1 VLRRDLDLLVRRAHD
16 VVIVGGGIHGAA
28 AAWEAASRGL
38 SVALVEAKDF
48 GGGASWNSL
57 KTIHGGLRHLQRLDL
72 VGLRESAR
80 ERRALLTIAPELVR
94 PLAFVAP
101 TQGYAARGR
110 LALAAGL
117 AVGDLA
123 TADLTW
129 RPGAGRLFPRSRT
142 IGRAEVRARVPGL
155 EIAALSGGAVWW
167 DAQVDSSE
175 RLVLAFLHAAAD
187 AGAVVVNRMEAT
199 DVLRG
204 GEVVHGITAR
214 DTLTGRTVEVLGRSV
229 INSGGPGG
237 GDLIRAAGIVRKAMP
252 VRRAVN
258 LVLRRAIVG
267 DAAVG
272 SHSGGRYLFAVP
284 WRDRTIVGTGYGPE
298 ATPVRELAAGFLAE
312 AARAFPW
319 AGLEE
324 ADVTLVHEGL
334 VPAKGRQGTLVT
346 RSRVVDHEME
356 DGVPGLL
363 TVVAAKYTTA
373 RAVAERAVDTIQQRL
388 ARPCAPSRT
397 SITPLPAARL
407 LDGPLKD
414 RVRRAVQEEMAHSL
428 ADVVLRRLDLGT
440 AGEPA
445 VEDVETV
452 AGVLFHE
459 LGWDAARLAAQRAD
473 LAAFHAAR
481 RLG

>member
-1 VLRRDLDLLVRRAHD
+1 VLRRDLGLLVRRAHD

-28 AAWEAASRGL
+28 TAWEAASRGL
-38 SVALVEAKDF
+38 SVALVEAGDF

-57 KTIHGGLRHLQRLDL
+57 KTIHGGLRHLQRLD
-72 VGLRESAR
+72 VAGLRESAR

-94 PLAFVAP
+94 PLAFLAP
-101 TQGYAARGR
+101 THGYGSRGR
-110 LALAAGL
+110 LALAVGL
-117 AVGDLA
+117 VAADLA
-123 TADLTW
+123 TVDLG
-129 RPGAGRLFPRSRT
+129 RGAGAGRLLPRSRT
-142 IGRAEVRARVPGL
+142 LSAAEVVDRVPGL
-155 EIAALSGGAVWW
+155 EGAAVSGGALWW

-199 DVLRG
+199 GVLRG
-204 GEVVHGITAR
+204 GEVVQGITAR
-214 DTLTGRTVEVLGRSV
+214 DTLTGKSVEVLGRSV
-229 INSGGPGG
+229 VNSGGPGAA
-237 GDLIRAAGIVRKAMP
+237 DLIRDAGIVRRPTP
-252 VRRAVN
+252 VLRAVN
-258 LVLRRAIVG
+258 LVLRRPIVG

-272 SHSGGRYLFAVP
+272 ARSGGRYLFAVP

-298 ATPVRELAAGFLAE
+298 EAPVPELAAGFLAE

-319 AGLEE
+319 ARLEK
-324 ADVTLVHEGL
+324 ADVALVHEGL
-334 VPAKGRQGTLVT
+334 VPAKGPGALVT
-346 RSRVVDHEME
+346 RSRVVDHEMD

-373 RAVAERAVDTIQQRL
+373 RAVAQRAVDTIQERL
-388 ARPCAPSRT
+388 ERPCAPSRT
-397 SITPLPAARL
+397 AFTPLPAARL
-407 LDGPLKD
+407 MDGPLKE

-445 VEDVETV
+445 VDDVETV

-473 LAAFHAAR
+473 LAAFYAAR
-481 RLG
+481 RLI

>member
-28 AAWEAASRGL
+28 LAWEAASRGL
-38 SVALVEAKDF
+38 SAALVEANDF

-72 VGLRESAR
+72 AGLRESAR

-94 PLAFVAP
+94 PLAFLAP
-101 TQGYAARGR
+101 TQGFGARGR
-110 LALAAGL
+110 LALGAGL
-117 AVGDLA
+117 AA
-123 TADLTW
+123 ADLVSRDLT
-129 RPGAGRLFPRSRT
+129 RADAGRILPRSRT
-142 IGRAEVRARVPGL
+142 VGRRDVAARVPALAGAEVTGAGL
-155 EIAALSGGAVWW
+155 WW

-187 AGAVVVNRMEAT
+187 AGAVVVNRMEANGI
-199 DVLRG
+199 LHG
-204 GEVVHGITAR
+204 GEVVHGITAH
-214 DTLTGRTVEVLGRSV
+214 DALNGNTVEVLGRTV
-229 INSGGPGG
+229 VNAGGRG
-237 GDLIRAAGIVRKAMP
+237 GDDLVRAAGIERPAAPML
-252 VRRAVN
+252 RAVN

-272 SHSGGRYLFAVP
+272 SREGGRYLFAVP
-284 WRDRTIVGTGYGPE
+284 WRDRTIIGTGYGPE
-298 ATPVRELAAGFLAE
+298 AAAVRDLALEFLAD

-319 AGLEE
+319 AGLRTD
-324 ADVTLVHEGL
+324 DVALVHAGL
-334 VPAKGRQGTLVT
+334 VPAKGRRAALVT
-346 RSRVVDHEME
+346 RSRVIDHEMD
-356 DGVPGLL
+356 DGVPGIFSL
-363 TVVAAKYTTA
+363 VAAKYTTA
-373 RAVAERAVDTIQQRL
+373 RAVAERAVDMIQERL
-388 ARPCAPSRT
+388 ERPPAPSRT
-397 SITPLPAARL
+397 SVTLLPAARL
-407 LDGPLKD
+407 PEGPLKE

-459 LGWDAARLAAQRAD
+459 LGWDMGRLSAERAD
-473 LAAFHAAR
+473 LAAFYAAR
-481 RLG
+481 RLA

>member
-28 AAWEAASRGL
+28 LAWEAASRGL
-38 SVALVEAKDF
+38 SAALVEANDF

-57 KTIHGGLRHLQRLDL
+57 KTIHGGLRHLQRLD
-72 VGLRESAR
+72 VAGLRESAR

-94 PLAFVAP
+94 PLAFLAP
-101 TQGYAARGR
+101 AQGFGARGR

-117 AVGDLA
+117 AAADAV
-123 TADLTW
+123 TTDLT
-129 RPGAGRLFPRSRT
+129 RTSGGRLVPRSRT
-142 IGRAEVRARVPGL
+142 MGRREVAARVPGL
-155 EIAALSGGAVWW
+155 GGGAGGGGLWW

-199 DVLRG
+199 GVLHG
-204 GEVVHGITAR
+204 GEVVHGITAQ
-214 DTLTGRTVEVLGRSV
+214 DGLTGNTFEVLGRTV
-229 INSGGPGG
+229 VNSGGRGG
-237 GDLIRAAGIVRKAMP
+237 AGLVRAAGIERPLPPML
-252 VRRAVN
+252 RAVN

-267 DAAVG
+267 DTAVG
-272 SHSGGRYLFAVP
+272 AHAGGRYLFAVP
-284 WRDRTIVGTGYGPE
+284 WRDRTLVGTGYGPDT
-298 ATPVRELAAGFLAE
+298 APAAELAAGFLAD

-319 AGLEE
+319 AGLSG
-324 ADVTLVHEGL
+324 ADVALVHEGL
-334 VPAKGRQGTLVT
+334 VPAQGRRPTLVT
-346 RSRVVDHEME
+346 RSRVIDHEMD
-356 DGVPGLL
+356 DGVPGILS
-363 TVVAAKYTTA
+363 VVAAKYTTA
-373 RAVAERAVDTIQQRL
+373 RAVAEKVVDMIQERL
-388 ARPCAPSRT
+388 DRPRLPSRT
-397 SITPLPAARL
+397 AVTPLPGARL
-407 LDGPLKD
+407 LDGPLRD

-459 LGWDAARLAAQRAD
+459 LGWDMGRLAAERAD
-473 LAAFHAAR
+473 LAAFYAAR
-481 RLG
+481 QLG